1 MAQEAHGGVRRRTVP
16 GASRIT
22 SPSLAHLGL
31 HAMLDQSSP
40 RFLFDQIPVAISLN
54 REVDG
59 VYVDVNAEWT
69 RLTGLSASDVVG
81 RGSVEVGMWRS
92 DAQRTQALQHLH
104 DSGQLHD
111 VSMSFVRPDG
121 TSMLLSVNVSRIEL
135 DGVSYL
141 LSYLKDV
148 TQAQAMQDALLASEQ
163 LLKASNERQ
172 NRQLRLFEAMESI
185 ASVGYWTSSDAPDSL
200 VWSKGL
206 YKLAGM
212 APGTVTHT
220 DAGRRLIHPDDQ
232 AHFAQ
237 ARRALDGSLWEY
249 RWLHP
254 DGKPRWVRSRMKQLS
269 EPGEPTVAFGVVQ
282 DITRE
287 REVTVALQDRLDFI
301 QKITSRL
308 PGAVF
313 QMRRRPG
320 GTVEFLFVSEP
331 ASQVYPGFTAADILR
346 DPLCTLSLHH
356 PDDIRAFKASIE
368 TALVSL
374 QPWQFEY
381 RLRLPDGEVRW
392 LLGQGLP
399 ELDEEGGVLM
409 SGFVTDVSERKLAEK
424 QIEKLAFYDA
434 LTGLPNR
441 RLLIERLHQALLTAG
456 RHGNVS
462 AVLFIDLDN
471 FKDLNDSMGHDVGD
485 LLLLQVAQRL
495 QGSVRDT
502 DTVARLGGDEFV
514 VLLEE
519 LGADAASATAQAEQ
533 IGYKILSQLN
543 QVYDLNKLEHHST
556 PSMGVA
562 LLSRGVKSVDEL
574 LKQAD
579 LAMYQ
584 SKAAGR
590 NTLRFFDPAMQA
602 LVAQRTALDQ
612 DLRLAL
618 RRGEFVL
625 FYQPV
630 VDHAASVVGFEALVR
645 WQHPQHG
652 LLTPGEFIAQA
663 EHTGLIVAL
672 GQWIMRAACEQLLRW
687 AAQPETSALTI
698 AVNVSSRQFRHP
710 DFVKQ
715 VLKIVHSTGVDPR
728 LLKLEIT
735 ESLLV
740 TDMTDVVEKMN
751 ALRAHQLV
759 FSLDDFGTGYSSLS
773 YLKRL
778 PLSQLKIDQSF
789 VCDVLTDPSDA
800 TIAKTVLALG
810 GSLNMQVVAEGV
822 EALGQWQ
829 FLLQNGCS
837 LFQGYLF
844 SRPVPVDQ
852 IPLGC
857 LLPSAV

>member
-1 MAQEAHGGVRRRTVP
+1 
-16 GASRIT
+16 
-22 SPSLAHLGL
+22 
-31 HAMLDQSSP
+31 
-40 RFLFDQIPVAISLN
+40 
-54 REVDG
+54 

-69 RLTGLSASDVVG
+69 RLTGLSAADVMG

-220 DAGRRLIHPDDQ
+220 DAGRHLIHPDDL

-254 DGKPRWVRSRMKQLS
+254 DGKPRWVRSRMQQLS

-282 DITRE
+282 DVTHE
-287 REVTVALQDRLDFI
+287 REVTVALQDRLNFI

-313 QMRRRPG
+313 QMRRRPEAK
-320 GTVEFLFVSEP
+320 VEFLFVSEP
-331 ASQVYPGFTAADILR
+331 ASEVYPGFTAADILR

-368 TALVSL
+368 AALVSL

-399 ELDEEGGVLM
+399 ELDDEGGVLM
-409 SGFVTDVSERKLAEK
+409 SGFVTDVSERKLAER

-441 RLLIERLHQALLTAG
+441 RLLIERLQKALLTAG
-456 RHGNVS
+456 RHGHVS

-485 LLLLQVAQRL
+485 LLLVQVAQRL
-495 QGSVRDT
+495 QSSVRET

-519 LGADAASATAQAEQ
+519 LGADAASAIAQAEQ
-533 IGYKILSQLN
+533 IGHKILTQLN
-543 QVYDLNKLEHHST
+543 HVYDLNNLEHHST

-618 RRGEFVL
+618 RHGEFVL

-630 VDHAASVVGFEALVR
+630 VDRTATMVGVEALVR
-645 WQHPQHG
+645 WQHPQRG
-652 LLTPGEFIAQA
+652 ILTPGEFIGQA

-672 GQWIMRAACEQLLRW
+672 GQWILRAACEQLVRW
-687 AAQPETSALTI
+687 AGRPETAMLTM

-715 VLKIVHSTGVDPR
+715 VMKIVHSTGIDPK

-740 TDMTDVVEKMN
+740 TDMPDVVEKMH
-751 ALRAHQLV
+751 ALRAHHLA

-789 VCDVLTDPSDA
+789 VRDVLTDPSDA
-800 TIAKTVLALG
+800 TIADTVLALG
-810 GSLNMQVVAEGV
+810 RSLKLGVVAEGV
-822 EALGQWQ
+822 EELGQWQ
-829 FLLQNGCS
+829 FMLQHGCD

-844 SRPVPVDQ
+844 GRPVPIEQ
-852 IPLGC
+852 LRLGC
-857 LLPSAV
+857 LLP

>member
-1 MAQEAHGGVRRRTVP
+1 MF
-16 GASRIT
+16 
-22 SPSLAHLGL
+22 
-31 HAMLDQSSP
+31 DQSNP

-59 VYVDVNAEWT
+59 VYVEVNAEWT
-69 RLTGLSASDVVG
+69 RLTGLSAADVIG

-92 DAQRTQALQHLH
+92 DAQRAQALERLH

-111 VSMSFVRPDG
+111 LSMSFVRPDS

-148 TQAQAMQDALLASEQ
+148 TQAQATQNALVASEQ
-163 LLKASNERQ
+163 LLKAANERQ
-172 NRQLRLFEAMESI
+172 NRQLRLFEAMESL
-185 ASVGYWTSSDAPDSL
+185 ASVGYWTSNDAPDSL
-200 VWSKGL
+200 VWSNGL
-206 YKLAGM
+206 YQLAGI
-212 APGTVTHT
+212 AAGTITHT
-220 DAGRRLIHPDDQ
+220 AAGRGRIHPDDL
-232 AHFAQ
+232 AHFEQ
-237 ARRALDGSLWEY
+237 ARRALDGRLWEY

-254 DGKPRWVRSRMKQLS
+254 DGKLRWVRSGMQRLS
-269 EPGEPTVAFGVVQ
+269 APGEPMVAFGVVQ
-282 DITRE
+282 DVTRE
-287 REVTVALQDRLDFI
+287 RQATIALQGRLDFI
-301 QKITSRL
+301 HKITSRL

-313 QMRRRPG
+313 QIRRKPG
-320 GTVEFLFVSEP
+320 AAVEFLFISEP

-356 PDDIRAFKASIE
+356 PDDIGAFKTSIKD
-368 TALVSL
+368 ALVSL

-399 ELDEEGGVLM
+399 EPDEEGGVLM
-409 SGFVTDVSERKLAEK
+409 SGFVTDVSQRKLAEK

-441 RLLIERLHQALLTAG
+441 RLLIDRLQHTLLSSA
-456 RHGNVS
+456 RHGHIS

-485 LLLLQVAQRL
+485 LLLAQVAQRL
-495 QGSVRDT
+495 LGSVRDT

-514 VLLEE
+514 VLVEE
-519 LGADAASATAQAEQ
+519 LGDDVNTVTSKVEQ
-533 IGYKILSQLN
+533 VCHKILSRLN
-543 QVYDLNKLEHHST
+543 QVYDLNNLEHHST

-562 LLSRGVKSVDEL
+562 LLSSEVTSVDEL

-579 LAMYQ
+579 MAMYQ

-590 NTLRFFDPAMQA
+590 NTMRFFDPAMQA
-602 LVAQRTALDQ
+602 LVAKRTTLDH

-618 RRGEFVL
+618 RHVEFVL

-630 VDHAASVVGFEALVR
+630 VDRTATMVGVEALVR
-645 WQHPQHG
+645 WQHPQRG

-672 GQWIMRAACEQLLRW
+672 GQWILRAACEQLLRW
-687 AAQPETSALTI
+687 AGRPETATLTM

-715 VLKIVHSTGVDPR
+715 VLKIVHSTGVEPR

-740 TDMTDVVEKMN
+740 TDMPDVIEKMH
-751 ALRAHQLV
+751 ALRAHHLA

-789 VCDVLTDPSDA
+789 VRDVLTDPSDA

-810 GSLNMQVVAEGV
+810 GSLNLQVVAEGV

-852 IPLGC
+852 IRLGC
-857 LLPSAV
+857 LLPPAV

>member
-1 MAQEAHGGVRRRTVP
+1 
-16 GASRIT
+16 
-22 SPSLAHLGL
+22 
-31 HAMLDQSSP
+31 MLDQSSP
-40 RFLFDQIPVAISLN
+40 RFLFDRIPVAISLS
-54 REVDG
+54 READG

-69 RLTGLSASDVVG
+69 RLTGLSAIEVVG

-92 DAQRTQALQHLH
+92 DAQRAQALQNLH

-111 VSMSFVRPDG
+111 VSMNFVRPDG

-135 DGVSYL
+135 EGVSYL

-148 TQAQAMQDALLASEQ
+148 TEAQAMQDALLASEQ
-163 LLKASNERQ
+163 LLKAANERQ
-172 NRQLRLFEAMESI
+172 DRQLRLFEAMESL

-206 YKLAGM
+206 YQLAGM
-212 APGTVTHT
+212 APGTVSQI
-220 DAGRRLIHPDDQ
+220 DAGRSRIHPDDQ

-237 ARRALDGSLWEY
+237 ARRALDGRLWEY

-254 DGKPRWVRSRMKQLS
+254 DGKPRWVRSRMQQLS
-269 EPGEPTVAFGVVQ
+269 EPGEPMVAFGVVQ
-282 DITRE
+282 DVTHE
-287 REVTVALQDRLDFI
+287 REVAVALQGRLDFI
-301 QKITSRL
+301 HKITSRL

-313 QMRRRPG
+313 QMRRKPG
-320 GTVEFLFVSEP
+320 ASVEFLFISEP
-331 ASQVYPGFTAADILR
+331 ASQVYPGFTAEDILR

-356 PDDIRAFKASIE
+356 PDDIEAFKASIE
-368 TALVSL
+368 VALVSL

-399 ELDEEGGVLM
+399 EPDGEGGVLM
-409 SGFVTDVSERKLAEK
+409 SGFVTDVSERKLTERK
-424 QIEKLAFYDA
+424 IEKLAFYDA

-441 RLLIERLHQALLTAG
+441 RLLIDRLQQTLLSSA
-456 RHGNVS
+456 RHGHVS

-485 LLLLQVAQRL
+485 LLLVQVAQRL
-495 QGSVRDT
+495 LGSVRDT

-514 VLLEE
+514 VLVEE
-519 LGADAASATAQAEQ
+519 LGDDVNTVTIKAEQ
-533 IGYKILSQLN
+533 VGHKILSRLN
-543 QVYDLNKLEHHST
+543 QVYDLNNLEHHST

-562 LLSRGVKSVDEL
+562 LLSKEVTSVDEL

-579 LAMYQ
+579 MAMYQ

-590 NTLRFFDPAMQA
+590 NTMRFFDPAMQA
-602 LVAQRTALDQ
+602 LVAKRTALDH

-618 RRGEFVL
+618 RHEEFVL

-630 VDHAASVVGFEALVR
+630 VDRTATMVGVEALVR
-645 WQHPQHG
+645 WRHPQRG
-652 LLTPGEFIAQA
+652 ILTPGEFIGQA

-672 GQWIMRAACEQLLRW
+672 GQWILRAACEQLVRW
-687 AAQPETSALTI
+687 AGRPETAMLTI

-715 VLKIVHSTGVDPR
+715 VMKIVHSTGVEPR
-728 LLKLEIT
+728 RLKLEIT

-740 TDMTDVVEKMN
+740 TDMPDVVDKMH
-751 ALRAHQLV
+751 ALRAHHLA

-789 VCDVLTDPSDA
+789 VRDVLTDPSDA
-800 TIAKTVLALG
+800 TIADTVLALG
-810 GSLNMQVVAEGV
+810 RSLNLGVVAEGV
-822 EALGQWQ
+822 EELGQWQ
-829 FLLQNGCS
+829 FMLQHGCD

-844 SRPVPVDQ
+844 GRPVPIEQ
-852 IPLGC
+852 LRLGC
-857 LLPSAV
+857 LLPPAV

>member
-1 MAQEAHGGVRRRTVP
+1 
-16 GASRIT
+16 
-22 SPSLAHLGL
+22 
-31 HAMLDQSSP
+31 MLDQGTP

-54 REVDG
+54 RESDG
-59 VYVDVNAEWT
+59 VYVDVNAEWS
-69 RLTGLSASDVVG
+69 RLTGLSASEVVG
-81 RGSVEVGMWRS
+81 RAAVEVGMWRS
-92 DAQRTQALQHLH
+92 DAQRLQALQNLNEH
-104 DSGQLHD
+104 GQLHD
-111 VSMSFVRPDG
+111 VSMSFVHPNG
-121 TSMLLSVNVSRIEL
+121 TAMLLSVNVSRIQL
-135 DGVSYL
+135 DGVHYL

-148 TQAQAMQDALLASEQ
+148 TQVQATQDALLASEQ
-163 LLKASNERQ
+163 LLKAAIARQ
-172 NRQLRLFEAMESI
+172 DRQLRLFEAMESL
-185 ASVGYWTSSDAPDSL
+185 ASVGYWTSNDAPDSL

-206 YKLAGM
+206 YQLAGM

-220 DAGRRLIHPDDQ
+220 AVGRGLIHPDDQ
-232 AHFAQ
+232 AQFVQ
-237 ARRALDGSLWEY
+237 ARQALDGSLWEY

-254 DGKPRWVRSRMKQLS
+254 DGKLRWVRSRMQQLS
-269 EPGEPTVAFGVVQ
+269 APGEPVVAFGVVQ
-282 DITRE
+282 DVTRE
-287 REVTVALQDRLDFI
+287 REATIALQGRLDFI

-313 QMRRRPG
+313 QMRRKPG
-320 GTVEFLFVSEP
+320 AAVEFLFVSEP

-368 TALVSL
+368 AALVSL

-381 RLRLPDGEVRW
+381 RLSLPDGEVRW

-399 ELDEEGGVLM
+399 ESDGEGGVLM

-441 RLLIERLHQALLTAG
+441 RLLIDRLQQTLLSSA
-456 RHGNVS
+456 RHGHIS

-485 LLLLQVAQRL
+485 LLLVQVAQRL
-495 QGSVRDT
+495 LGSVRDT

-514 VLLEE
+514 VLVEE
-519 LGADAASATAQAEQ
+519 LGDDVNTVTIKVEQ
-533 IGYKILSQLN
+533 VCHKILSRLN
-543 QVYDLNKLEHHST
+543 QVYDLNTLEHHST

-562 LLSRGVKSVDEL
+562 LLSSDLKSVDEL

-579 LAMYQ
+579 MAMYQ

-590 NTLRFFDPAMQA
+590 NTMRFFDPAMQA
-602 LVAQRTALDQ
+602 LVAQRTSLDH

-618 RRGEFVL
+618 RHGEFVL

-630 VDHAASVVGFEALVR
+630 VDRSATMVGVEALVR
-645 WQHPQHG
+645 WQHPQRG
-652 LLTPGEFIAQA
+652 LLAPGEFIAQA

-672 GQWIMRAACEQLLRW
+672 GQWILSAACEQLLLW
-687 AAQPETSALTI
+687 AGRPETASLTM

-715 VLKIVHSTGVDPR
+715 VMKIVHHTGVDPR

-740 TDMTDVVEKMN
+740 IDMPDVIEKMH
-751 ALRAHQLV
+751 ALRAYHLT

-789 VCDVLTDPSDA
+789 VRDVLIDPSDA
-800 TIAKTVLALG
+800 TIADTVLALG
-810 GSLNMQVVAEGV
+810 RSLNLGVVAEGV
-822 EALGQWQ
+822 EELGQWQ
-829 FLLQNGCS
+829 FLLQHNCE

-844 SRPVPVDQ
+844 GRPVPVEQ
-852 IPLGC
+852 LRLGC
-857 LLPSAV
+857 LLPPMN